1 MLPTSI
7 NGCVG
12 STFQVD
18 IQVDPEP
25 VGVDDITPV
34 ICSDQDPVLGVNYDL
49 QANVAGGNN
58 LIVGTTYVWVAT
70 TNSNVSGESD
80 GVGGTGQFIDDILTN
95 VTNVAHTVIYTV
107 TPTSINGCDGS
118 TFQIDVQVDPEP
130 VGVDDNSIIVCSG
143 QDPVL
148 GVNYDLQANVA
159 GGNNLIAGTTYAW
172 IAATNANV
180 GGESDG
186 GNTGQFI
193 DDVLTNVTN
202 SVQTVVYTVTPT
214 STDGC
219 DGNTFQIDVQVD
231 PEPTGFDDL
240 ANPAN
245 ELCSR
250 DFINYNI
257 QTLNIDNI
265 GMGGNGLPTTF
276 TYLVSSSNEAQ
287 VPTPILLDRLAQ
299 STNPITDS
307 YTNTSGANV
316 TITYTITPF
325 SFVTGC
331 EGNTFTVEFV
341 IYSEP
346 EGVADALNSCS
357 DIALNY
363 DINNLNVVLGGGN
376 GVMSDFTY
384 VVSSDNVLVSPEPNR
399 TTKSALPITNTY
411 TNTSA
416 VDANITYTITPISQA
431 NNCVGQTFDVVFT
444 IQVEPAGAN
453 YSETQCGGVTLNHN
467 LNNDITNLPGPSS
480 AKFYYTV
487 SSNNV
492 GVPAGPDRPFL
503 LASDANI
510 TDPYNNTTAS
520 DAVITYIVI
529 PINKSTDCEGDAFT
543 VVFTIEPGPA
553 GALDNQETCSNVP
566 LNYDIQSD
574 NIDGLGNSVPGKFS
588 YLVVSSN
595 PGNVPAEPNRSPA
608 STLPITHNYV
618 NTTAADVII
627 TYTITPEGFGAGCVG
642 APFNV
647 TFTIH
652 PEPVVSFNPGAAET
666 ICSGDPITTSA
677 LMDIPSSTIFWEVIS
692 ITGAGVIGVSVGNT
706 GITAT
711 IPHIIT
717 NVESGDAVVTY
728 QFTGT
733 SPATNSCVGQTADLV
748 VTVRPEPVMNPG
760 LTAIACSDDIIDL
773 QLTTDG
779 VSVIADT
786 YKLISVTPNGGLVAD
801 IGNAST
807 NDVSDQNLIRND
819 KFTNVSNSDQTVD
832 YIVEPTSGVGCV
844 GAQFGFSV
852 TIRPEPVLDDALN
865 PFPTCSDVISGII
878 LTTETAPLSIAAAS
892 YNIVSITFDVGLV
905 SGGGNASIGAGQ
917 ADNALENDTYTN
929 TTNGVLFAHYT
940 IIPVSADG
948 CEGDPTVVDF
958 EVNPAPALSTTID
971 QLVCTDEVSGIILA
985 TTGSSEP
992 ATSYDIINIVV
1003 DAGLTPIV
1011 HNATFPRNTADVND
1025 LGLES
1030 FENLNDD
1037 VRSVTWEI
1045 VPITAAT
1052 CSGPSLV
1059 ITLRVEPT
1067 IDANISN
1074 LTPNICTGD
1083 QTDITISTTN
1093 VPSAGS
1099 ISYNISVTSTGGVFG
1114 FVPNL
1119 NNLPSPY
1126 TINDILTNNGAVAE
1140 TVTYAITPRANSA
1153 KGGAGCIG
1161 DVIFVDVVVEPNPA
1175 ATATVNANFICS
1187 GDDTDIDLTS
1197 SVAGTTYT
1205 WTVVDNPDVTGEADG
1220 SGNSIIQSLV
1230 NSTLTAQTVT
1240 YTITPTGPNPLNCVG
1255 PTTMAIVTVNPQATV
1270 DAGLPQTLCEG
1281 EVVVMSG
1288 TMTGLNQLVFWSGG
1302 AGNFSNP
1309 TSVITTYFPAFGE
1322 TGNVVLTLKYT
1333 DGSGVCADVSDVV
1346 TITIN
1351 EVVSIFSGPGYVIC
1365 EEEPLALTEATM
1377 GGSATDVLWTIEGG
1391 GTGTFSPGPNV
1402 LNPTFTP
1409 DAGIKNTL
1417 ITLKLTG
1424 SDISGI
1430 CAVVSSNLFITVNAD
1445 PVISISTFD
1454 PDREICES
1462 DQIVYSAFGAQTY
1475 QFFLDDGTGFVP
1487 VTTVGNL
1494 ATLDGLAAG
1503 TYTIKAEGTASTT
1516 CSSES
1521 PEDSFTVIALPPIS
1535 LIASTTSF
1543 CEGDQVEFT
1552 ASGAGTN
1559 GLYKF
1564 LVNDIPVQGPGSTD
1578 IYTTVLLQNG
1588 DVVKVVGTEIV
1599 SNSSCENTSVEIVV
1613 SVSPA
1618 PSITL
1623 ASSSEASNNII
1634 CLGDEVTFTATSDI
1648 AVEYTFKI
1656 DGINVQKS
1664 ASNTFA
1670 TSELITGSSVTVEV
1684 TGPDPASCNKV
1695 SESIQ
1700 FIVNPVPTAVLS
1712 GTANLCKG
1720 GFANLQIDMTGR
1732 IPFTVV
1738 YNDGSSD
1745 ITLNNLANLHFITV
1759 QPETTTTYK
1768 LISITDANGCTETS
1782 LPGEITVTVEGA
1794 VALFSIEGDL
1804 EGCSPLSVTFKNE
1817 DIKEGVTYLWEWGD
1831 GSAPTITTDATVTH
1845 KFENNSTTTTLSYN
1859 VTLIATNNE
1868 LSCQDSHSETV
1879 QVFPSVLVSV
1889 LPSTEGDCG
1898 PVSVSFINNTLG
1910 ASTHKWFYRLKG
1922 TTDENEVITSPFV
1935 TYELSN
1941 KTSSTV
1947 IYEVV
1952 YEASNGNCKQS
1963 KITEVFVLPELIP
1976 SYETSQ
1982 NPIDVLATPHV
1993 TITNTTLNKAA
2004 WTYKWEWG
2012 DGNTTTSVEPG
2023 SHTYLDEFG
2032 NPTFG
2037 TFEIIERIS
2046 FQDANGSCDATT
2058 STGFTVDPVFPE
2070 VDFEVDVTEGC
2081 RPLTVNFT
2089 NLSVSVDANTVF
2101 WEFINDR
2108 GVVIATSEEYHPA
2121 FTFHDASK
2129 YTIRLTA
2136 GNAIGVADSETKEFL
2151 ITVNELPVPSFTL
2164 RPETVF
2170 LPDGVVF
2177 TQNLS
2182 TNGADN
2188 FFWIFNILDYNA
2200 NSGEEADLI
2209 STFFEPEIV
2218 YKTRGWKD
2226 IMLITT
2232 ITATGCADSLLIERA
2247 VFVDEGG
2254 NTRIPNAF
2262 SPNPSGPSGG
2272 IGGGAG
2278 GAAGGGA
2285 GNFNDIFLPV
2295 IQGLSPEPGS
2305 FHMLVYD
2312 RWGNLIFESWD
2323 EHFGWDGYSENGKL
2337 LPLGVYVYK
2346 LDLKFIDGSATIRIG
2361 DVTLI
2366 R

>member
-1 MLPTSI
+1 MT
-7 NGCVG
+7 
-12 STFQVD
+12 
-18 IQVDPEP
+18 
-25 VGVDDITPV
+25 
-34 ICSDQDPVLGVNYDL
+34 
-49 QANVAGGNN
+49 
-58 LIVGTTYVWVAT
+58 
-70 TNSNVSGESD
+70 
-80 GVGGTGQFIDDILTN
+80 
-95 VTNVAHTVIYTV
+95 
-107 TPTSINGCDGS
+107 
-118 TFQIDVQVDPEP
+118 
-130 VGVDDNSIIVCSG
+130 
-143 QDPVL
+143 
-148 GVNYDLQANVA
+148 
-159 GGNNLIAGTTYAW
+159 
-172 IAATNANV
+172 
-180 GGESDG
+180 
-186 GNTGQFI
+186 
-193 DDVLTNVTN
+193 
-202 SVQTVVYTVTPT
+202 
-214 STDGC
+214 
-219 DGNTFQIDVQVD
+219 
-231 PEPTGFDDL
+231 
-240 ANPAN
+240 
-245 ELCSR
+245 
-250 DFINYNI
+250 
-257 QTLNIDNI
+257 
-265 GMGGNGLPTTF
+265 
-276 TYLVSSSNEAQ
+276 
-287 VPTPILLDRLAQ
+287 
-299 STNPITDS
+299 
-307 YTNTSGANV
+307 
-316 TITYTITPF
+316 
-325 SFVTGC
+325 
-331 EGNTFTVEFV
+331 
-341 IYSEP
+341 
-346 EGVADALNSCS
+346 
-357 DIALNY
+357 
-363 DINNLNVVLGGGN
+363 
-376 GVMSDFTY
+376 
-384 VVSSDNVLVSPEPNR
+384 
-399 TTKSALPITNTY
+399 
-411 TNTSA
+411 
-416 VDANITYTITPISQA
+416 
-431 NNCVGQTFDVVFT
+431 
-444 IQVEPAGAN
+444 
-453 YSETQCGGVTLNHN
+453 
-467 LNNDITNLPGPSS
+467 
-480 AKFYYTV
+480 
-487 SSNNV
+487 
-492 GVPAGPDRPFL
+492 
-503 LASDANI
+503 
-510 TDPYNNTTAS
+510 
-520 DAVITYIVI
+520 
-529 PINKSTDCEGDAFT
+529 
-543 VVFTIEPGPA
+543 
-553 GALDNQETCSNVP
+553 
-566 LNYDIQSD
+566 
-574 NIDGLGNSVPGKFS
+574 
-588 YLVVSSN
+588 
-595 PGNVPAEPNRSPA
+595 
-608 STLPITHNYV
+608 
-618 NTTAADVII
+618 
-627 TYTITPEGFGAGCVG
+627 
-642 APFNV
+642 
-647 TFTIH
+647 
-652 PEPVVSFNPGAAET
+652 FNPGAAET
-666 ICSGDPITTSA
+666 ICSDDPIVTSA
-677 LMDIPSSTIFWEVIS
+677 LVDIPSDLSWIVTS
-692 ITGAGVIGVSVGNT
+692 ITGASVTGVSVGNSGT
-706 GITAT
+706 TAT

-728 QFTGT
+728 RFTGT
-733 SPATNSCVGQTADLV
+733 SPVPNSCVGQSVDLI
-748 VTVRPEPVMNPG
+748 VTVRPEPVMDPG
-760 LTAIACSDDIIDL
+760 LTTIACSDEIIDL
-773 QLTTDG
+773 QLNTNGT
-779 VSVIADT
+779 SVIAGS
-786 YKLISVTPNGGLVAD
+786 YRLVSVTPNGGLVPALS
-801 IGNAST
+801 NANV
-807 NDVSDQNLIRND
+807 NDVSNADLIRND
-819 KFTNVSNSDQTVD
+819 KFTNLSNTDQTVD
-832 YIVEPTSGVGCV
+832 YVIEPTSGVGCV

-852 TIRPEPVLDDALN
+852 TIRPEPVLDSSLN

-878 LTTETAPLSIAAAS
+878 LDTEDTPLSVGAAS
-892 YNIVSITFDVGLV
+892 YDIVLITWDVGLLP
-905 SGGGNASIGAGQ
+905 GGSNASIGPGQ
-917 ADNALENDTYTN
+917 PDDALENDLYTN
-929 TTNGVLFAHYT
+929 TTNGTLFAHYT
-940 IIPVSADG
+940 IIPVSIDG
-948 CEGDPTVVDF
+948 CEGDQVIVDF
-958 EVNPAPALSTTID
+958 EVNPAPALSTTLD
-971 QLVCTDEVSGIILA
+971 ELVCNGEATGIVLA
-985 TTGSSEP
+985 TTAASEP
-992 ATSYDIINIVV
+992 AVSYDIIDIVV
-1003 DAGLTPIV
+1003 DGGLTPIV
-1011 HNATFPRNTADVND
+1011 HNGTFPRNTVDINE
-1025 LGLES
+1025 LSLES
-1030 FENLNDD
+1030 FENLNND
-1037 VRSVTWEI
+1037 VRTVTWEI

-1052 CSGPSLV
+1052 CRGPSKIV
-1059 ITLRVEPT
+1059 TLSVEPDVT
-1067 IDANISN
+1067 FVDNN
-1074 LTPNICTGD
+1074 LT
-1083 QTDITISTTN
+1083 TDICSGDVTDIQLSSLTT
-1093 VPSAGS
+1093 PSAGN
-1099 ISYNISVTSTGGVFG
+1099 ITFNISVSANGNVTGFI
-1114 FVPNL
+1114 PNL
-1119 NNLPSPY
+1119 NNLPDPY
-1126 TINDILTNNGAVAE
+1126 NITDILVNTDGVVR
-1140 TVTYAITPRANSA
+1140 TVTYTITPVAAGA
-1153 KGGAGCIG
+1153 KSGLGCTG
-1161 DVIFVDVVVEPNPA
+1161 SSRDV
-1175 ATATVNANFICS
+1175 TVNVDPVSDVLIANNLPTICS
-1187 GDDTDIDLTS
+1187 GDDTDVILTS
-1197 SVAGTTYT
+1197 SVPLTTFE
-1205 WTVVDNPDVTGEADG
+1205 WTVLSVDAGISGEGPG
-1220 SGNSIIQSLV
+1220 SGV
-1230 NSTLTAQTVT
+1230 NIAQTLTNSLTIAQSVTYEVTATGPAPLDCIGDTKTVT
-1240 YTITPTGPNPLNCVG
+1240 
-1255 PTTMAIVTVNPQATV
+1255 VTVNPFATV
-1270 DAGLPQTLCEG
+1270 DAGLPQTVCEG
-1281 EVVVMSG
+1281 ENILLSG
-1288 TMTGLNQLVFWSGG
+1288 IITGINQVVFWSGG
-1302 AGNFSNP
+1302 AGSFSNP
-1309 TSVITTYFPAFGE
+1309 ASVSTTYFPAFGE
-1322 TGNVVLTLKYT
+1322 TGDVVLTLKYT
-1333 DGSGVCADVSDVV
+1333 DGSGVCAEVSDVV

-1351 EVVSIFSGPGYVIC
+1351 EAVSVFSGPGYVIC

-1475 QFFLDDGTGFVP
+1475 QFFLDDGTGFEP

-1494 ATLDGLAAG
+1494 VSLDGLEAG

-1521 PEDSFTVIALPPIS
+1521 PEDTFTVIALPPIS
-1535 LIASTTSF
+1535 LIASTTSI
-1543 CEGDQVEFT
+1543 CEGDQVIFT

-1578 IYTTVLLQNG
+1578 IYTTTLLQDG

-1695 SESIQ
+1695 SENIQ

-1794 VALFSIEGDL
+1794 VALFSIKGDL

-1831 GSAPTITTDATVTH
+1831 GSAPTITSDATVTH
-1845 KFENNSTTTTLSYN
+1845 EFENNSTTTTLSYN

-1889 LPSTEGDCG
+1889 VPSTEGDCG

-1910 ASTHKWFYRLKG
+1910 ASTHNWFYRLKG

-2046 FQDANGSCDATT
+2046 FQDAGGSCDATT

-2209 STFFEPEIV
+2209 STLFEPEIV

-2323 EHFGWDGYSENGKL
+2323 ENFGWDGYSENGKL